1 MSNAKSKQAKPK
13 TGLAR
18 CMELASD
25 RKGLV
30 FLAAVLS
37 SLAAIASF
45 IPYIAVYFMIR
56 SIIGVF
62 PNLDQLDMGMVMNY
76 GWLALAGIVANI
88 LLYFL
93 AIFSSHMA
101 AFGTLYELKVL
112 FADHITKIPLG
123 YHLTIG
129 SGRLRKIMDENI
141 ESVEGFI
148 AHQFPDFVA
157 SITAP
162 IVMVIILLAVD
173 WRFGL
178 ASLVGIIL
186 AFVAE
191 FIGFGSGEMKENMG
205 KYQKALEEMNN
216 ASVEYVRGMS
226 VVKAFNQTASSF
238 KKLKEAIAGY
248 TEWVLK
254 FSLGWQNCMP
264 AFTTI
269 INNVYLILVPVGI
282 LIGSRSDDFAGF
294 AMTFIFYLLFVP
306 AISGV
311 LNKIMYI
318 SESFMQID
326 GNVARMDEI
335 LNIPEMPETSHPKKP
350 TNDDVAFH
358 DVSFSY
364 TGDVSEK
371 ALENVSFSAKQ
382 GQITAIVGPS
392 GGGKST
398 IANLISRFWDV
409 SSGSITIGGVDVRDM
424 AEDDLMRHVSFV
436 FQDIFLFKQS
446 ILDNIRMGNPSA
458 SEEQVIAAA
467 KAAQCHEFISK
478 LPGGYHTVVGSKG
491 IHLRKLPMNFFNTKD
506 LSELT
511 TNMMADCSSM
521 ESLLSSTIPPLIAN
535 GITVT
540 LTCILLAFFDWRLAL
555 CVFITV
561 PIAFLIIWLSRNHQK
576 KLFEKQVDAKLVASD
591 QVQEYLEGM
600 KIIKSCGLSGS
611 HFSALDKALLA
622 MKKIA
627 IKVEMAVG
635 VFMSSASMILQAGIG
650 ITIFVGAILLASGQ
664 IELLPL
670 LMFLLMVTR
679 IYGPI
684 LAILA
689 NLSSLLNL
697 NVVTSRMRTLLTTP
711 AMDGDG
717 KTVPNCDIELSHVT
731 FAYNQEDVIKDV
743 SCKIPQGS
751 VTALVGPSGSGKST
765 ISKLI
770 ARFWDVQKGKITVGG
785 KDIKSMEPESLMS
798 YMSFVFQD
806 VTLFNDTV
814 MNNIRLGNP
823 NATDDQVIAA
833 AKAAYCDEF
842 VREMPDGYQTV
853 LGENGS
859 TLSGGERQRI
869 SIARALLKNAPI
881 ILLDEATASLDP
893 ENEVLVQKAI
903 AKLVEGKTVIMIAHR
918 LRTVVD
924 ADQILVL
931 DNGRLV
937 EHGTHDELM
946 KKNGL
951 YHKLFH
957 IQQES
962 LGWAV

>member
-238 KKLKEAIAGY
+238 KKLKDAITGY

-282 LIGSRSDDFAGF
+282 LIGSRTDDFAGF

-335 LNIPEMPETSHPKKP
+335 LNIPEMPETDHPQKP
-350 TNDDVAFH
+350 ANDDVVFK

-364 TGDVSEK
+364 TGDSSEK
-371 ALENVSFSAKQ
+371 ALEDVSFIAKQ

-424 AEDDLMRHVSFV
+424 AENDLMRHVSFV

-446 ILDNIRMGNPSA
+446 ILDNIRMGNPTA

-467 KAAQCHEFISK
+467 KAAQCHDFISK
-478 LPGGYHTVVGSKG
+478 LPDGYHTVVGSKG
-491 IHLRKLPMNFFNTKD
+491 IHL
-506 LSELT
+506 
-511 TNMMADCSSM
+511 
-521 ESLLSSTIPPLIAN
+521 
-535 GITVT
+535 
-540 LTCILLAFFDWRLAL
+540 
-555 CVFITV
+555 
-561 PIAFLIIWLSRNHQK
+561 
-576 KLFEKQVDAKLVASD
+576 
-591 QVQEYLEGM
+591 
-600 KIIKSCGLSGS
+600 
-611 HFSALDKALLA
+611 
-622 MKKIA
+622 
-627 IKVEMAVG
+627 
-635 VFMSSASMILQAGIG
+635 
-650 ITIFVGAILLASGQ
+650 
-664 IELLPL
+664 
-670 LMFLLMVTR
+670 
-679 IYGPI
+679 
-684 LAILA
+684 
-689 NLSSLLNL
+689 
-697 NVVTSRMRTLLTTP
+697 
-711 AMDGDG
+711 
-717 KTVPNCDIELSHVT
+717 
-731 FAYNQEDVIKDV
+731 
-743 SCKIPQGS
+743 
-751 VTALVGPSGSGKST
+751 
-765 ISKLI
+765 
-770 ARFWDVQKGKITVGG
+770 
-785 KDIKSMEPESLMS
+785 
-798 YMSFVFQD
+798 
-806 VTLFNDTV
+806 
-814 MNNIRLGNP
+814 
-823 NATDDQVIAA
+823 
-833 AKAAYCDEF
+833 
-842 VREMPDGYQTV
+842 
-853 LGENGS
+853 
-859 TLSGGERQRI
+859 SGGERQRI
-869 SIARALLKNAPI
+869 AIARAIIKDSPI
-881 ILLDEATASLDP
+881 IVLDEATAFSDP
-893 ENEVLVQKAI
+893 ENEVRHEVA
-903 AKLVEGKTVIMIAHR
+903 
-918 LRTVVD
+918 
-924 ADQILVL
+924 
-931 DNGRLV
+931 
-937 EHGTHDELM
+937 
-946 KKNGL
+946 
-951 YHKLFH
+951 
-957 IQQES
+957 
-962 LGWAV
+962 